1 MYGKQWRSWD
11 TDRLVIDQLQDLI
24 NTIKTDPTSRRLIL
38 TAWNPGEVDQ
48 MALPPCHCFV
58 QFFVAD
64 GKLSCQL
71 YQRSCDL
78 FLGVPFNIASYSMLT
93 HMIAQVCS
101 LEVGEFVWT
110 GGDCHIYL
118 NHIEQVKEQLT
129 RQPRKLPK
137 LWLNPDIKSIDKYT
151 MDDVI
156 MQDYK
161 PMNSIKAEMAI

>member
-1 MYGKQWRSWD
+1 
-11 TDRLVIDQLQDLI
+11 
-24 NTIKTDPTSRRLIL
+24 
-38 TAWNPGEVDQ
+38 
-48 MALPPCHCFV
+48 
-58 QFFVAD
+58 
-64 GKLSCQL
+64 
-71 YQRSCDL
+71 
-78 FLGVPFNIASYSMLT
+78 MLT
-93 HMIAQVCS
+93 HMIAQVCD

-161 PMNSIKAEMAI
+161 PMNSIKAEMAV